1 MKTLLMIHFDKAN
14 HNFPFIFPM
23 LPWSHV
29 KAKGGKKV
37 EGQCEDMVCKSSCLV
52 WEGKRES
59 FIYCFSPAF
68 SMFKPKT
75 TTFKLLSRII
85 PILLYLQPRRFTNKR
100 HEFLCEC
107 SYGPS
112 LLNVSWW
119 AEEALHHQQPF
130 ISSCRTA
137 HISDLSSNN
146 ATSNRPTTQFSS
158 RAESTSWLQD

>member
-1 MKTLLMIHFDKAN
+1 
-14 HNFPFIFPM
+14 
-23 LPWSHV
+23 
-29 KAKGGKKV
+29 
-37 EGQCEDMVCKSSCLV
+37 MVCKEQLPCLRRKKRKLHLLLLSCL
-52 WEGKRES
+52 
-59 FIYCFSPAF
+59 FH
-68 SMFKPKT
+68 FKPKT

-112 LLNVSWW
+112 LLNVCWW
-119 AEEALHHQQPF
+119 TEEALHHQQPF